1 MELNSLKSRIKPKR
15 NRLGRGPG
23 SGLGKTSGRGEKGA
37 GSRSGYKRRYT
48 YEGGQFRLFQKLPT
62 RGFSRAR
69 FRKTFDVINLG
80 HLENLFNEG
89 DKVTLASLQSK
100 GWLKGPSE
108 GVKLLGHGELTKKLT
123 IELHDFSKS
132 AIEKLEKA
140 GVTFKKLKAD

>member
-1 MELNSLKSRIKPKR
+1 MELNALKQKLKPKR

-69 FRKTFDVINLG
+69 FRKPLDVVNLN
-80 HLENLFNEG
+80 NLDKLFKDG
-89 DKVTLASLQSK
+89 DKVTLEALKSK
-100 GWLKGPSE
+100 GWLTGPSY

-132 AIEKLEKA
+132 AVEKLEKA
-140 GVTFKKLKAD
+140 GVTFKKLTAV